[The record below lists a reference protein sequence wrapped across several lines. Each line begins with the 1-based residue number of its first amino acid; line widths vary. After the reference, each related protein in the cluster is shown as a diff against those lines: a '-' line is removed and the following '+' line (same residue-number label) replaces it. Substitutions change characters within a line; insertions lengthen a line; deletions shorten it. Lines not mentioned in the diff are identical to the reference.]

1 MNKMTTTP
9 KVVNLPAS
17 PEETLWNRSFI
28 ALLITQFTV
37 ALNDNMFRWLIIPI
51 GKELVG
57 QDTALWAGALC
68 FLAPFLLLAG
78 WAGYFTDKYSKR
90 LVIVACKAAEVLI
103 LALGVLTILL
113 GQVWLMFVVLF
124 LLGAQTTFFSP
135 SKYGSIPEIV
145 PASRIATANGWI
157 GMTTMVACILGAALG
172 GYLYSSTT
180 SPSILLVTAKQGKA
194 TDENSPGQLAV
205 YITRCGFRLKQAET
219 IGEILDQVRRGAPKL
234 IIWDHKISGEKL
246 QEHLEAL
253 HATAGGVPVVLL
265 QAVAQAP
272 GEKLSMKGT
281 FPPVDNSSQE
291 ISSSFQGTSSPV
303 QGGSLS
309 VENTL
314 PLQETQNLSSVQ
326 YLPSALKLIPA
337 VVRVYRWPEGKQD
350 LETYIA
356 DLAYRS
362 TRPGWDKLL
371 PGQVRIWI
379 SALALLGVSILGLG
393 SAFWIRPLPAGN
405 PNARFPRNPLGQIPR
420 DLGLLWQHRTL
431 LWAALASGYF
441 WGLGAMSQPT
451 IDKLARPELVT
462 EQHYVGYLLA
472 ALNVGIAAGA
482 LLAGWW
488 SAGRIEL
495 GLVPWGAWGIVAAAL
510 IVSFVPP
517 GIGTPYSVP
526 FGWALGALLAL
537 GITAAL
543 YDIPLLAYLQHQSPP
558 EVRGR
563 VLAANN
569 FISYSFML
577 SFSAFY
583 GILTAGLGLSA
594 RNIFTLMGLATV
606 PIAMAL
612 VVALP
617 IPFLRVF
624 VRAILPLRYRL
635 RVLGRENIPSEG
647 GLLLTPNH
655 VTYAD
660 WIFLSLA
667 CPRPIRFVADPRFI
681 PGGIFSYLAK
691 QFGVIHIEPGESSV
705 VRSIKAAQAALR
717 QGEVVCVF
725 PEGGLTRTGQI
736 QSFLRGYQILA
747 RGAQVPIVPVYLGG
761 LWGSMF
767 SFAGGRFFW
776 KWPNFR
782 RRREVVVRFGT
793 PLPYSVSPLLLRR
806 AVEELGVNTML
817 KEDLRHLI
825 PPRRMLRILRRAG
838 RHPKCADSL
847 GAELDGF
854 GVLLR
859 SFLLRR
865 VLRRHLT
872 EDEQAVGVMLPPSV
886 AAVVSNAALA
896 LDRRIA
902 VNLNYTLSSQL
913 LNVCIQ
919 KAKIRHVIT
928 SRRFLER
935 FPLQLDVPYIIL
947 EDIPKEIT
955 TIDKL
960 VAFWQARIC
969 PIPLLE
975 WHLGL
980 TRIKP
985 DDVLTII
992 FTSGSTGNPKGV
1004 MLSHRNIGSNVLSFS
1019 DVLQI
1024 RREDVMLGILPFF
1037 HSFGYT
1043 TTLWTVLMLLP
1054 KVVYHPNPLEP
1065 RMVGEMSRK
1074 HKATIFLSTPT
1085 FLRSYLRRCEPEDF
1099 ATVDVLITGAEKL
1112 PGQLADEFERKFK
1125 VRPVEGYGTTE
1136 LSPVVSTNIPPSR
1149 QVTKFQP
1156 GLREGSVGRPIPGV
1170 VAKVVDPETEQD
1182 LGADQV
1188 GMLWV
1193 KGPNVMLG
1201 YLDEPE
1207 KTAEVIR
1214 DGWYITG
1221 DLAKIDEDGFIYIT
1235 GRLSRFSKIAGEMV
1249 PHEYIE
1255 EMIRRVAGVGEEE
1268 LPSLAVIAFP
1278 DERKGERIVVA
1289 HTGLPISPEE
1299 ICHRLSAE
1307 GVPPL
1312 WIPSPDSFCQV
1323 PEIPRTG
1330 AGKVAF
1336 GQLKQIVRRQMGLAE

>member
-1 MNKMTTTP
+1 MNATTIRP
-9 KVVNLPAS
+9 QLPNPPTS
-17 PEETLWNRSFI
+17 PDETLWNRSFV

-90 LVIVACKAAEVLI
+90 SIMIASKVAEVLI
-103 LALGVLTILL
+103 LALGILTIFL

-135 SKYGSIPEIV
+135 SKFGSIPEIV
-145 PASRIATANGWI
+145 PPSRIATANGWI

-180 SPSILLVTAKQGKA
+180 SPSILLVTVQEGKT
-194 TDENSPGQLAV
+194 TDKALSAQVGTH
-205 YITRCGFRLKQAET
+205 ITSCGFRFKQAENL
-219 IGEILDQVRRGAPKL
+219 EQALDQVRRGAPKL
-234 IIWDHKISGEKL
+234 VIWNSGVSEPKL
-246 QEHLEAL
+246 RADLEAL
-253 HATAGGVPVVLL
+253 FATAGGVPVVLL
-265 QAVAQAP
+265 HI
-272 GEKLSMKGT
+272 SGT
-281 FPPVDNSSQE
+281 ETSDAEFPSGSVSSERTSGFSLTRNFPESSHFPPS
-291 ISSSFQGTSSPV
+291 I
-303 QGGSLS
+303 
-309 VENTL
+309 
-314 PLQETQNLSSVQ
+314 
-326 YLPSALKLIPA
+326 IA
-337 VVRVYRWPEGKQD
+337 VCQWPEGKSD
-350 LETYIA
+350 LESYISQ
-356 DLAYRS
+356 LARS
-362 TRPGWDKLL
+362 TTRPGWNALL
-371 PGQVRIWI
+371 PGQVRLWI
-379 SALALLGVSILGLG
+379 SALALLGVAVVGLV
-393 SAFWIRPLPAGN
+393 SAFWIRPLPVGN
-405 PNARFPRNPLGQIPR
+405 PEARFPWNPLGQIPR
-420 DLGLLWQHRTL
+420 DLGLLWRHRTL

-472 ALNVGIAAGA
+472 ALNVGIAIGA

-488 SAGRIEL
+488 SAGRIET
-495 GLVPWGAWGIVAAAL
+495 GLIPWGAWGIVAAAL
-510 IVSFVPP
+510 VVSMVPA
-517 GIGTPYSVP
+517 GVGSACSLPY
-526 FGWALGALLAL
+526 GWALGALLTL
-537 GITAAL
+537 GIMAAL

-558 EVRGR
+558 QVRGR

-577 SFSAFY
+577 SFSALY
-583 GILTAGLGLSA
+583 GVLTAGLGLNA
-594 RNIFTLMGLATV
+594 RNIFALMALTTV
-606 PIAMAL
+606 PIAAVL
-612 VVALP
+612 VGALP

-635 RVLGRENIPSEG
+635 RVLGRENIPYQG

-660 WIFLSLA
+660 WLFVSLA

-681 PGGIFSYLAK
+681 PGGIFGYLAK
-691 QFGVIHIEPGESSV
+691 QFGVIPIEPGERSV
-705 VRSIKAAQAALR
+705 VRSMKAAQAALR
-717 QGEVVCVF
+717 QGEIVCVF

-736 QSFLRGYQILA
+736 QSFQRGYQLLA
-747 RGAQVPIVPVYLGG
+747 RAAKVPIVPVYLGG
-761 LWGSMF
+761 LWGSTF

-776 KWPNFR
+776 KWPNLG

-806 AVEELGVNTML
+806 AVEELGVQTML
-817 KEDLRHLI
+817 TEDLRQLI
-825 PPRRMLRILRRAG
+825 PPRRMLRTLRRAG
-838 RHPKCADSL
+838 RRPKCADSL
-847 GAELDGF
+847 GVQLDGF
-854 GVLLR
+854 GLLLR
-859 SFLLRR
+859 SLLLRR
-865 VLRRHLT
+865 ILRRYLAK
-872 EDEQAVGVMLPPSV
+872 DEQAVGVLLPPSV

-896 LDRRIA
+896 LDRRIP
-902 VNLNYTLSSQL
+902 VNLNYTLSAPL
-913 LNVCIQ
+913 LNLCTH

-928 SRRFLER
+928 SRKFLER
-935 FPLQLDVPYIIL
+935 FPLQLEVPFIIL
-947 EDIPKEIT
+947 EDIPQQISSL
-955 TIDKL
+955 DKL
-960 VAFWQARIC
+960 VAFWQGRIC
-969 PIPLLE
+969 PISLLE

-980 TRIKP
+980 TSIKP

-1024 RREDVMLGILPFF
+1024 RRDDVMLGILPFF

-1054 KVVYHPNPLEP
+1054 QVVYHPNPLEP
-1065 RMVGEMSRK
+1065 RILGEMCRK
-1074 HKATIFLSTPT
+1074 HRATIFLSTPT
-1085 FLRSYLRRCEPEDF
+1085 FLRSYLRRCEAADF
-1099 ATVDVLITGAEKL
+1099 ASVDVLITGAEKL
-1112 PGQLADEFERKFK
+1112 PPQLADEFERKFG

-1170 VAKVVDPETEQD
+1170 VAKVVDPETGQD

-1201 YLDEPE
+1201 YLDEPD

-1221 DLAKIDEDGFIYIT
+1221 DLAKIDEDGFIFIT

-1249 PHEYIE
+1249 PHEYLE
-1255 EMIRRVAGVGEEE
+1255 EMIRRVAGLGEEE
-1268 LPSLAVIAFP
+1268 LPSFAVIALP
-1278 DERKGERIVVA
+1278 DQRKGERIVVA
-1289 HTGLPISPEE
+1289 HTGLPFSPEE
-1299 ICHRLSAE
+1299 ICHRLAAE

-1336 GQLKQIVRRQMGLAE
+1336 GQLKGIVRKQWGLAE